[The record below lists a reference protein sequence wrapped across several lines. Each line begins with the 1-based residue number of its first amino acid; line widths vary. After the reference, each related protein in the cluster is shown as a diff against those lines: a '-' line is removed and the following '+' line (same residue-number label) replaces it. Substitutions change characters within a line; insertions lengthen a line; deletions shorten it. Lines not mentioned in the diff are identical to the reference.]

1 MSLKIFIDGAEGTTG
16 LQLRQRLL
24 LHPEV
29 KLISINSDKR
39 KDLNHRLEKFSE
51 ADLIFL
57 CLPDEE
63 SKKTVYEINKQF
75 GLKKL
80 IIDASSAHRI
90 DKDWKYGFPE
100 LNINQKSLIRDAT
113 RITNPGCYATGALAL
128 IRPLIDNNI
137 IDNSATLNINS
148 VSGYTGGGKK
158 LIEYFSNHD
167 KETFVYYS
175 TFLDHKHL
183 KGISKWASRRKKLDR
198 QALII

>member
-39 KDLNHRLEKFSE
+39 KDLNYKLEKFSK

-63 SKKTVYEINKQF
+63 SKITVYEINKQF
-75 GLKKL
+75 GSQKV

-90 DKDWKYGFPE
+90 DKDWEYGFPE
-100 LNINQKSLIRDAT
+100 LNANCFVKFKYSEKS
-113 RITNPGCYATGALAL
+113 C
-128 IRPLIDNNI
+128 I
-137 IDNSATLNINS
+137 I
-148 VSGYTGGGKK
+148 YK
-158 LIEYFSNHD
+158 L
-167 KETFVYYS
+167 
-175 TFLDHKHL
+175 
-183 KGISKWASRRKKLDR
+183 
-198 QALII
+198 